1 MVELYPQS
9 DFNYYLGEK
18 RSKKKRQFFLILGFI
33 ILGYIFFNTGLLTD
47 RREGPDRDPAKAG
60 ARSAIQ
66 RWVSVEFEIQNK
78 AANQESEFNSTW
90 FRKFASLLFFNQ
102 NQAEEIDIDYIMPE
116 KELNRLDILVLG
128 IRGEDN
134 ENVEEAGDLLT
145 DTMMVFSHDQI
156 TKRSS
161 LISIPRDF
169 YVKIGSGK
177 NKINA
182 AYEYGYYRK
191 EGTDYVK
198 KLVSQI
204 TGVYIDNVIVADFS
218 SFKKLIDQLG
228 GIDITLAKPFKEDGQ
243 WGYEFELPAGK
254 NHLNGP
260 DALYYVRSRY
270 STSDFDRAFRQ
281 QQVLFAI
288 KNKLTELEVI
298 SDPIKTLSIINT
310 LNQNV
315 KTDINIWDVKE
326 IIDLGKEVDTSP
338 AMFKKQVL
346 STDNLLYQTTGP
358 KGAYILLPQRD
369 NFEQI
374 KTLFQTILN

>member
-1 MVELYPQS
+1 MIELYPQS
-9 DFNYYLGEK
+9 DFNYFLEKK
-18 RSKKKRQFFLILGFI
+18 RSKKKYWFFLILGFI
-33 ILGYIFFNTGLLTD
+33 TFGYIFFNTSLLTD
-47 RREGPDRDPAKAG
+47 RGEG
-60 ARSAIQ
+60 SIQ
-66 RWVSVEFEIQNK
+66 RWISVEFEIQNK
-78 AANQESEFNSTW
+78 DTNQESKFDSAW

-102 NQAEEIDIDYIMPE
+102 NQTEEIDTNYIMPE
-116 KELNRLDILVLG
+116 KEPNRLDILILG
-128 IRGEDN
+128 IRGEDA
-134 ENVEEAGDLLT
+134 EDAKEAGALLT
-145 DTMMVFSHDQI
+145 DTMMVFSHDQL
-156 TKRSS
+156 TKKSS
-161 LISIPRDF
+161 LASIPRDL

-177 NKINA
+177 DKINA
-182 AYEYGYYRK
+182 AYEYGYYRR

-228 GIDITLAKPFKEDGQ
+228 GIDITLAKPFKEEGQ
-243 WGYEFELPAGK
+243 WGNAFELPIGN
-254 NHLNGP
+254 NHINGQ

-288 KNKLTELEVI
+288 KNKLTELQII
-298 SDPIKTLSIINT
+298 SDPIKTLAVINT

-326 IIDLGKEVDTSP
+326 MIDLGKEVDTSP

-346 STDNLLYQTTGP
+346 STNNLLYQTTGP
-358 KGAYILLPQRD
+358 KGSYILLPQGD
-369 NFEQI
+369 NFDRI
-374 KTLFQTILN
+374 KQTFQEILN